1 MQTTPNS
8 SGGSVDT
15 TRLRTP
21 FLPPIPARWMIHND
35 SSLRTGSARK
45 ATADPNVS
53 QSFSFSNSSQPTNFS
68 SDFS

>member
-8 SGGSVDT
+8 SNGPADT

-35 SSLRTGSARK
+35 GSLRTP
-45 ATADPNVS
+45 TAKKTTSEPNLSQSYSWSNPPHPTNVS
-53 QSFSFSNSSQPTNFS
+53 SVFS
-68 SDFS
+68 